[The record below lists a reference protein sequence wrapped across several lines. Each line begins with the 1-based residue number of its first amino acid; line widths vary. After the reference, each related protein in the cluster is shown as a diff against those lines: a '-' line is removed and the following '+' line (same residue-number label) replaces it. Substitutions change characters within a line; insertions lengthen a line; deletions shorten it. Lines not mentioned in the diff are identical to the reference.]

1 MSSLTAEIRRSV
13 KVVVSRMRNG
23 AYAVAG
29 EGPEDLVEHGCLI
42 QVSDTPPPGLQRMP
56 RILGRVQ
63 RGEKVSLSRWA
74 SRRVAF
80 AEHLADRH
88 HQSILFELTLAQCLG
103 TGFLTDMPVHIRFL
117 KSLHLNPHGAERDSA
132 IERHLTAL
140 VPFAKELKPS
150 EILKMRQ
157 RDEDAFT
164 LFKAALANA
173 VAEYKRNYGTFTE
186 ADAKALYSDVIR
198 PKLAKLEARI
208 QKSRRSLVKGTTRTV
223 LAWTGAISAGLYC
236 GFLPEGLVAAA
247 AALGLTKVLADF
259 TKDLMNRSD
268 TLEPVRDQD
277 MYFLWRL
284 KRRGRSR

>member
-1 MSSLTAEIRRSV
+1 M
-13 KVVVSRMRNG
+13 
-23 AYAVAG
+23 
-29 EGPEDLVEHGCLI
+29 
-42 QVSDTPPPGLQRMP
+42 
-56 RILGRVQ
+56 
-63 RGEKVSLSRWA
+63 
-74 SRRVAF
+74 
-80 AEHLADRH
+80 
-88 HQSILFELTLAQCLG
+88 
-103 TGFLTDMPVHIRFL
+103 
-117 KSLHLNPHGAERDSA
+117 
-132 IERHLTAL
+132 
-140 VPFAKELKPS
+140 PFAKELKPS